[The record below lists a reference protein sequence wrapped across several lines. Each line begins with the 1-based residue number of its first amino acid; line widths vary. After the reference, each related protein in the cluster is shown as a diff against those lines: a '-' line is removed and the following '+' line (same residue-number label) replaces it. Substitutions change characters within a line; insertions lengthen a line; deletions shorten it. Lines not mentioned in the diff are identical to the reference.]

1 MSGNDGPDKE
11 GGQVLSMDLLL
22 ALVVF
27 TVLLG
32 VSANAMDM
40 VSSKMDEASYIHS
53 LERIVTENI
62 NILLNTPGSPENW
75 EEGHL
80 PMSMVKP
87 GLAQIDPATGTV
99 NQTLSMKKILKLAEN
114 YNELMDGK
122 VLPFGLKSTMIVS
135 PRDSSLNTITI
146 SDQEHGE
153 TASDI
158 LIINR
163 IVMCDYMMGN
173 KLTSIISHP
182 ASDASATELT
192 QPICPHCNL
201 TLNFQH
207 PWQEPGYNKPG
218 WKCKPFTITQ
228 NDIKTTDIYL
238 MTDPPQ
244 ILDKSAC
251 WILDSTQN
259 LTDLRFMF
267 TPSPQHLNDKLSQL
281 LGGKESA
288 TIWLHVFSSGNSDE
302 AFDVYIG
309 RFSKNTPVENIK
321 TQYLTPQP
329 CNFVFKVCI

>member
-1 MSGNDGPDKE
+1 
-11 GGQVLSMDLLL
+11 
-22 ALVVF
+22 
-27 TVLLG
+27 
-32 VSANAMDM
+32 
-40 VSSKMDEASYIHS
+40 
-53 LERIVTENI
+53 
-62 NILLNTPGSPENW
+62 
-75 EEGHL
+75 
-80 PMSMVKP
+80 
-87 GLAQIDPATGTV
+87 
-99 NQTLSMKKILKLAEN
+99 
-114 YNELMDGK
+114 
-122 VLPFGLKSTMIVS
+122 
-135 PRDSSLNTITI
+135 
-146 SDQEHGE
+146 
-153 TASDI
+153 
-158 LIINR
+158 
-163 IVMCDYMMGN
+163 MGN

-192 QPICPHCNL
+192 QPICPIVISHSIFNIL
-201 TLNFQH
+201 AGT
-207 PWQEPGYNKPG
+207 GYNKPG